1 MADPD
6 VMGELA
12 AVDNLPPDLLAPPR
26 ARITIGGPRPD
37 DAAATDYR
45 PDAFEAAA
53 EVARRRYPNVP
64 LAVLPESATEGPL
77 QAVTSLGRGL
87 AAAPGNVGRVA
98 ETAMGRL
105 ADPNFY
111 ATQPPPAVTSGGMQA
126 PPYVAPG
133 QGSLAARIGGTI
145 IGAPVKS
152 VIDRVMLPGKAISG
166 EFNPFEQDSEAADW
180 AAETAMGMIARGV
193 SGGAPAGS
201 LGAFGGRLSQPTM
214 GALADPLWS
223 DLSAIKLRKPIA
235 EMQAERIATR
245 PAADTKI
252 ISPEDLKIGTVL
264 YPALGDRSIAGEQLL
279 GVGGQRLRAPVDLQG
294 GPGFITRN
302 APYVWAN
309 DQGEVTKMTNRIN
322 AMKDRGDDVLMSYF
336 PMAPRS
342 VDFSHHMSDTLV
354 GMLPNATLKRTEAAA
369 FNDIMRGAKVHDV
382 GPLPDFPGLRSPNLQ
397 EYFAEVPGAARNKFA
412 KLMDTSRFQNA
423 GFPNVAEAR
432 YAVTDPTLLHE
443 PYGASGGM
451 FMRPN
456 MLSPVQAGIARSILA
471 LAGSML
477 ASSQTRFL
485 KRCCGATPT
494 GISLPAASLIHR
506 TSRGPC

>member
-6 VMGELA
+6 AMGGLA
-12 AVDNLPPDLLAPPR
+12 AVDNLPGDVLLPP
-26 ARITIGGPRPD
+26 P
-37 DAAATDYR
+37 Y
-45 PDAFEAAA
+45 
-53 EVARRRYPNVP
+53 RYPGQGTEPVEGMVGGAK
-64 LAVLPESATEGPL
+64 AVLGDLASIPQRVMQNSDQSYWTGYYDPSATKEALSFMVP
-77 QAVTSLGRGL
+77 
-87 AAAPGNVGRVA
+87 
-98 ETAMGRL
+98 M
-105 ADPNFY
+105 
-111 ATQPPPAVTSGGMQA
+111 
-126 PPYVAPG
+126 
-133 QGSLAARIGGTI
+133 GSLAAER
-145 IGAPVKS
+145 GA
-152 VIDRVMLPGKAISG
+152 A
-166 EFNPFEQDSEAADW
+166 
-180 AAETAMGMIARGV
+180 
-193 SGGAPAGS
+193 
-201 LGAFGGRLSQPTM
+201 GAFGGRLSQPM

-223 DLSAIKLRKPIA
+223 DLSAVKLRKPVA

-245 PAADTKI
+245 PADTKI

-322 AMKDRGDDVLMSYF
+322 AMKDRGDDVLLSYF

-354 GMLPNATLKRTEAAA
+354 GMLPNATLKRTEAAT

-397 EYFAEVPGAARNKFA
+397 EYFAEAPGAARNKFA

-456 MLSPVQAGIARSILA
+456 TAVTGPSGHR
-471 LAGSML
+471 
-477 ASSQTRFL
+477 TFN
-485 KRCCGATPT
+485 T
-494 GISLPAASLIHR
+494 GIGGEYVGEFANPVPKEMLWRDAYRDFAARGLTNPSHQSRAMLMAAPTQRVDQELIDTLMKYQQQR
-506 TSRGPC
+506 P